1 MQRNFPDGTRIAR
14 PGGGYFL
21 WVELP
26 AGVDALA
33 LQREA
38 MAAGISL
45 APGPMFSAARGFA
58 HHLRLNCGHPPG
70 PALLEAIARVGRM
83 ACAGAGA

>member
-1 MQRNFPDGTRIAR
+1 MGAHPAFSAADMKPRFYERTRLVDEGKR
-14 PGGGYFL
+14 P
-21 WVELP
+21 VK
-26 AGVDALA
+26 
-33 LQREA
+33 
-38 MAAGISL
+38 AASL